1 MRPLRIAW
9 TGSAV
14 GDIDVGSVSAVGG
27 ILLAQVLEHGIE
39 VDLFHPAPREELP
52 AWLLEHPGLTLVA
65 EPVRFT
71 WGRWY
76 SSNPIAV
83 FLTGSAARVRTQLR
97 LGRRLLARHRERRY
111 DAVFQFSQTELFALG
126 RPGSKAPPIVVHP
139 CTTASRELLWHR
151 KESAYALES
160 ESRVRH
166 YIARAV
172 LEARSRVQRRELR
185 RPRLVVGPS
194 ATFNRLLSADYGVDL
209 ARTRVLRHP
218 VDATRFAGVQRRPA
232 EGRPIVLL
240 FAARLSARKGF
251 ELVTALSHRLA
262 DLDGEVLIKVMAGG
276 SLWSDYSAHLADL
289 HPALAR
295 RCEGVSPGEMDAV
308 YADADALL
316 VPSHYEP
323 GSLVVGEALAAG
335 VPVIAS
341 DQVGPV
347 EVLSERV
354 CRVFADGDLDA
365 LEAQVRRLV
374 AELRAGEGEALAAQ
388 ARREVAEQFA
398 PERMGSTVVA
408 ILEEAAGR
416 VPATPVHEPSLVGD
430 DARAGA

>member
-1 MRPLRIAW
+1 VRPLRIAW

-14 GDIDVGSVSAVGG
+14 GDLDVGSSVALGG
-27 ILLAQVLEHGIE
+27 RLLGQALEHGVE
-39 VDLFHPAPREELP
+39 VDLYHPAPRSELP
-52 AWLLEHPGLTLVA
+52 AWLLDHPGLTVVE

-76 SSNPIAV
+76 SSNPISV
-83 FLTGSAARVRTQLR
+83 FLSGSAARIRTQVR
-97 LGRRLLARHRERRY
+97 LGRRLIANHRRRRY
-111 DAVFQFSQTELFALG
+111 DAVFQFSQTELFVLG
-126 RPGSKAPPIVVHP
+126 RGGGRVPPIVVHP
-139 CTTASRELLWHR
+139 CTTASGELRWHR
-151 KESAYALES
+151 RERAYALQS
-160 ESRVRH
+160 ESRARH

-185 RPRLVVGPS
+185 KPRLVAGPS
-194 ATFNRLLSADYGVDL
+194 AIFNRLMCADYGVDL

-218 VDATRFAGVQRRPA
+218 VDATRFAGVERRPA

-240 FAARLSARKGF
+240 YAARLSARKGF
-251 ELVTALSHRLA
+251 ELITALSHRLA
-262 DLDGEVLIKVMAGG
+262 DLEGDVRIKVMAGG

-289 HPALAR
+289 HP
-295 RCEGVSPGEMDAV
+295 GVAEQAPGVAPGEMPAI
-308 YADADALL
+308 YADADVLL

-335 VPVIAS
+335 VPVVAS

-347 EVLSERV
+347 EILDERV

-365 LEAQVRRLV
+365 FEGEVRRLV
-374 AELRAGEGEALAAQ
+374 AELRAGEGEAIAAD
-388 ARREVAEQFA
+388 ARRAAVERFA
-398 PERMGSTVVA
+398 PERIGRDLVA

-416 VPATPVHEPSLVGD
+416 GPTEPEQPHAVHPEQPV
-430 DARAGA
+430 RA